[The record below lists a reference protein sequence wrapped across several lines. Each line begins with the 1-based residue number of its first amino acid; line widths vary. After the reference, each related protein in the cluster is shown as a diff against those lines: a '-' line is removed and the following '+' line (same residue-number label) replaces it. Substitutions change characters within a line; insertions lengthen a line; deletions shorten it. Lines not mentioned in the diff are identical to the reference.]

1 MPEKCVVFGCS
12 NVRNKQKGIKL
23 HPIPFYGKSDSEKQ
37 RRRKKWVD
45 FVKLKRAHWEAT
57 EHSAVCSE
65 HFKEEDFTNRFSE
78 DLDRRL
84 RRDEIGVSVFPTKH
98 AHSVSNDQ
106 TAESQRSKRKRRK
119 EAMESL
125 ESTMSSTKIVVKH
138 FNDHVIDHVIVFH
151 ILSIL

>member
-23 HPIPFYGKSDSEKQ
+23 HLIPFYGKSDSEKQ

-84 RRDEIGVSVFPTKH
+84 RSVG
-98 AHSVSNDQ
+98 
-106 TAESQRSKRKRRK
+106 RS
-119 EAMESL
+119 
-125 ESTMSSTKIVVKH
+125 
-138 FNDHVIDHVIVFH
+138 FH
-151 ILSIL
+151 TDTYSK